1 MSYRNKYLFPL
12 IKEGQVYDKNDIV
25 LDENKAKTYL
35 ECLAMTMDKSSDVY
49 MAEVPSLDSKKDF
62 ISSKLNKD
70 YNIIIKKST
79 WNSTESDND
88 SESGSK
94 YKSLKIT
101 KQKEDYVDQY
111 EVDYLNKLKNEARPG
126 EAKKI
131 NKKWY
136 GKACD
141 LLRAIENHKKSG
153 IFYEPYVPSD
163 VDSQSNK
170 PGFKANSKVKYPITL
185 KTISIQFK
193 LGLYNSME
201 ELKKDL
207 VWMFNNTKNYLS
219 NKKLL
224 DDLKAI
230 TQLIY

>member
-101 KQKEDYVDQY
+101 KQKE
-111 EVDYLNKLKNEARPG
+111 EKRSIALPI
-126 EAKKI
+126 KKVI
-131 NKKWY
+131 
-136 GKACD
+136 
-141 LLRAIENHKKSG
+141 I
-153 IFYEPYVPSD
+153 I
-163 VDSQSNK
+163 
-170 PGFKANSKVKYPITL
+170 
-185 KTISIQFK
+185 KT
-193 LGLYNSME
+193 
-201 ELKKDL
+201 
-207 VWMFNNTKNYLS
+207 
-219 NKKLL
+219 LL
-224 DDLKAI
+224 DTKYNDTEFLVN
-230 TQLIY
+230 Y